1 MKSWPWNEFILL
13 LCYQRASIHLSC
25 SPALERKHPMKYMPE
40 STRYISLHFLII
52 SPLLMTSAPFLSNP
66 LCSDTPTA
74 QTWLPISYRNKLCSV
89 TMDIVYPVRKTH
101 KTTVHCEKNE
111 NAPVPI
117 QWPHPHWHQSSNF
130 SYLRKHDHIGDDY
143 ALEYCSHIQQCL
155 SFSSSVI
162 TVLKDRSDRI
172 LLTQIFYRS
181 S

>member
-1 MKSWPWNEFILL
+1 MNSPCCCVIKELLFTPLAHQGLTGSIPW
-13 LCYQRASIHLSC
+13 SICQNPHN
-25 SPALERKHPMKYMPE
+25 
-40 STRYISLHFLII
+40 ISHRI
-52 SPLLMTSAPFLSNP
+52 SSSYP
-66 LCSDTPTA
+66 LCWWPLDPFFQILCVLIPPLA

-89 TMDIVYPVRKTH
+89 TMDIAYPVRKTQ

-130 SYLRKHDHIGDDY
+130 SYLRKHDHMGEDY
-143 ALEYCSHIQQCL
+143 TLEYCSHIEQYL

-172 LLTQIFYRS
+172 LLTQTFYRS

>member
-13 LCYQRASIHLSC
+13 LCYQRASIRLSC
-25 SPALERKHPMKYMPE
+25 SPALERKHPMNYMPE

-89 TMDIVYPVRKTH
+89 TMDIVYPVRETH

-117 QWPHPHWHQSSNF
+117 QWHHPHWHQSSNF

-143 ALEYCSHIQQCL
+143 VLEYCSHIQQCL
-155 SFSSSVI
+155 SFSSSII